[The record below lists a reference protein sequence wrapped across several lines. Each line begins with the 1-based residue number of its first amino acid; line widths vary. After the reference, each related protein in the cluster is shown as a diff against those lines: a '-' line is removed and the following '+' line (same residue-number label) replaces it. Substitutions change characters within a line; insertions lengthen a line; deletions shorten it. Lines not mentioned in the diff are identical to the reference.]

1 MQQPPQEGM
10 IVNGVPVDANGQPL
24 NTKPPRVR
32 RPARRSRIGTRLA
45 IGIVVVA
52 VLGALKLFGIIGN
65 PSVNSFYTISHAAY
79 NAFDPNN
86 TSAPAPT
93 ETDSF
98 PSQTNDIATYF
109 SVDSLD
115 AGHTKYQLTLY
126 NKSGGVVQKYNSHV
140 FDHDKM
146 SIADDIG
153 PGNPLPNGSYRLDLS
168 IDGKVA
174 SSHTFTVGS

>member
-32 RPARRSRIGTRLA
+32 RPARRSRIGARLA

-65 PSVNSFYTISHAAY
+65 PSVNSFYTISHADY
-79 NAFDPNN
+79 NAFDVTNN
-86 TSAPAPT
+86 NAPAPT
-93 ETDSF
+93 ETDNF
-98 PSQTNDIATYF
+98 PSQTSDLAVYF
-109 SVDSLD
+109 SVDSAD

-126 NKSGGVVQKYNSHV
+126 NKSGVMHKYDSHV
-140 FDHDKM
+140 LDHDKI

-153 PGNPLPNGSYRLDLS
+153 PGDPLPNGSYRLDLS